1 MSSVLV
7 WFKKDLRLLDNPA
20 LFFACDCHKP
30 VIPIYIYDE
39 TLQVGSAQKWWLHHS
54 LEALRKRLETLNLP
68 LIIRQGDPLSI
79 LINLIQENSIN
90 EIYWNRCYE
99 PLEIKRDSQIK
110 RFLREKGITVKSF
123 NASLLF
129 DPLEIKNNQN
139 NYFKVFGAFWK
150 KCSLSYVPRVPFSLP
165 LPSVSKT
172 PTIKSDSLFS
182 LNLLSKTSW
191 AEGFSEI
198 WEPGEEGALKKLDS
212 FLENKLLTY
221 KEQRDFPAL
230 ESTSKL
236 SPHLHFGKISPHLI
250 WQQIHK
256 KYGTSFFQTS
266 NDSIELFLRE
276 LGWREFCTY
285 ILYHFPDL
293 PSQNFIKKF
302 DYFKWN
308 KNENHLEAWQK
319 GATGYP
325 IIDARMRQLWKWG
338 WMHNRIRMIVA
349 SFLTK
354 NLLID
359 WRQGQRW
366 FEDTLVDADLA
377 NNSAGWQW
385 TAGTG
390 IDAAPYFRIFNPITQ
405 GQKFDPQGDYIRE
418 WVPELS
424 NIPLEYIHCPWKA
437 PQETLRK
444 ANLTLGQKY
453 PYPIVDYSLTRK
465 KALEL
470 YHSL

>member
-1 MSSVLV
+1 M
-7 WFKKDLRLLDNPA
+7 
-20 LFFACDCHKP
+20 
-30 VIPIYIYDE
+30 
-39 TLQVGSAQKWWLHHS
+39 
-54 LEALRKRLETLNLP
+54 
-68 LIIRQGDPLSI
+68 
-79 LINLIQENSIN
+79 
-90 EIYWNRCYE
+90 
-99 PLEIKRDSQIK
+99 
-110 RFLREKGITVKSF
+110 
-123 NASLLF
+123 
-129 DPLEIKNNQN
+129 
-139 NYFKVFGAFWK
+139 
-150 KCSLSYVPRVPFSLP
+150 
-165 LPSVSKT
+165 
-172 PTIKSDSLFS
+172 
-182 LNLLSKTSW
+182 
-191 AEGFSEI
+191 
-198 WEPGEEGALKKLDS
+198 
-212 FLENKLLTY
+212 
-221 KEQRDFPAL
+221 
-230 ESTSKL
+230 
-236 SPHLHFGKISPHLI
+236 
-250 WQQIHK
+250 
-256 KYGTSFFQTS
+256 
-266 NDSIELFLRE
+266 RE